1 MKRLLTLILLCSVLL
16 LSSCAEEEIP
26 EISLSSENVREYV
39 AINLS
44 FGDIAVEESASGGYY
59 LSCICYI
66 DIIPTGDY
74 KFNSASIG
82 YNLPSTSDW
91 KAVEVNGSEKDGE
104 IRTTHNTLD
113 ASIKLDKDGYGNTRV
128 YLYCYSSS
136 IEKMHP
142 TQRGEWSLDIKSA
155 SGTVIG

>member
-1 MKRLLTLILLCSVLL
+1 MKRLLTVILLCSVLL

-26 EISLSSENVREYV
+26 EISLSTENIREYV
-39 AINLS
+39 AVNLS
-44 FGDIAVEESASGGYY
+44 FGDITAVESASGGYY

-66 DIIPTGDY
+66 DIVPTGDY
-74 KFNSASIG
+74 KFDSASIG

-91 KAVEVNGSEKDGE
+91 KAVEVNGSEKDSE
-104 IRTTHNTLD
+104 IKTTHNTLN
-113 ASIKLDKDGYGNTRV
+113 ASIKLDKDGYGSTRV
-128 YLYCYSSS
+128 YLYCHSSS

-142 TQRGEWSLDIKSA
+142 TQKGEWSLDIQSV

>member
-1 MKRLLTLILLCSVLL
+1 MKRLLTVILLCSVLL

-26 EISLSSENVREYV
+26 EISLSTENIREYV
-39 AINLS
+39 AVNLS
-44 FGDIAVEESASGGYY
+44 FGDIAAEESDSGGYY

-66 DIIPTGDY
+66 DIVPTGDY
-74 KFNSASIG
+74 KFDSASIG

-91 KAVEVNGSEKDGE
+91 KAVEVNGSENDWE
-104 IRTTHNTLD
+104 IKTTHNTLN
-113 ASIKLDKDGYGNTRV
+113 ASIKLDKDGYGSTRV

-142 TQRGEWSLDIKSA
+142 TQRGEWSLDIQGV
-155 SGTVIG
+155 SGTVVG